1 MHQPTAPIIPILNK
15 CFLFVHTPSDPQNPS
30 RRYLQCP
37 ATGHLYCTSTGSLY
51 QKTIIPLSANSS
63 PLLSINSGLLPSN
76 PTSCTIKTSSVCTNN
91 LNQQDNGASTS
102 TENNTSP
109 KAKDV
114 KQPIQGNNAS
124 MSNTVPIVKN
134 ADQQVQG
141 TSAPKTHRNK
151 ASKSKVD
158 TTTQVNSPVQDAS
171 NFSVCSQSNS
181 QPTAKKEKKKR
192 SRKTKNKS
200 VPILDNSSATPK
212 KKASVSSKKNKST
225 VTPQP
230 KSTPSFVFIRNSS
243 SNLKKPASITQTA
256 NQCKAVIRPDHN
268 LSEKNTKK
276 SHIYYTVYL
285 HHMVKFIQPI
295 RINFEDLL
303 FPQNVFL
310 KHELT
315 KFSRKRA
322 EENTQIIKVC
332 SLSVQKYQCFPKH
345 TRRRKPPSLCTSNE
359 EYFLLCCAQNI
370 FKEKTEKKKKL
381 GPLFQVFKFK
391 TADDILTMIG
401 NDLY

>member
-15 CFLFVHTPSDPQNPS
+15 WFLFVHTPSDPQNPS

-51 QKTIIPLSANSS
+51 QKTIISLSAKSS
-63 PLLSINSGLLPSN
+63 PLLSINSGLLPCN
-76 PTSCTIKTSSVCTNN
+76 SS
-91 LNQQDNGASTS
+91 AY
-102 TENNTSP
+102 
-109 KAKDV
+109 
-114 KQPIQGNNAS
+114 
-124 MSNTVPIVKN
+124 
-134 ADQQVQG
+134 
-141 TSAPKTHRNK
+141 
-151 ASKSKVD
+151 
-158 TTTQVNSPVQDAS
+158 
-171 NFSVCSQSNS
+171 SQSIS
-181 QPTAKKEKKKR
+181 EPTAKKEKKKS

-200 VPILDNSSATPK
+200 VPILDNSSATTK
-212 KKASVSSKKNKST
+212 KKASVLSKKKKST

-230 KSTPSFVFIRNSS
+230 KSTPSFVFIRNSFS
-243 SNLKKPASITQTA
+243 SLKKPASITQTV
-256 NQCKAVIRPDHN
+256 NQCKAVIHPDNN

-322 EENTQIIKVC
+322 EENIQI
-332 SLSVQKYQCFPKH
+332 VQKHQGSPKRK
-345 TRRRKPPSLCTSNE
+345 RRRKPPSLCLSNE
-359 EYFLLCCAQNI
+359 EYVLLCSGNI

-391 TADDILTMIG
+391 TAGDILTMIG